1 MRALVEHGPAAQESS
16 KRERTETMIW
26 RLVNLRYRVEPQ
38 AETQLCS
45 GIFDPARQKKRRSGL
60 TGPPSTPSN
69 LLELK
74 ISSDLQ
80 HSG

>member
-1 MRALVEHGPAAQESS
+1 
-16 KRERTETMIW
+16 MIW
-26 RLVNLRYRVEPQ
+26 QLLNLRYRVEPQ
-38 AETQLCS
+38 AETQLRTREFS
-45 GIFDPARQKKRRSGL
+45 TLEPARQKKRRSGL

-74 ISSDLQ
+74 TSSDLQ